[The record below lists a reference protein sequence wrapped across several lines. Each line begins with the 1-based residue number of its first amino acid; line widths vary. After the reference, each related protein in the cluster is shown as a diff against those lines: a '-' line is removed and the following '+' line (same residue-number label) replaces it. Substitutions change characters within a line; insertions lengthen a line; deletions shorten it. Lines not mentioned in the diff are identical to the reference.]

1 MKRKLLCTLLA
12 LSLAVAAWLP
22 ALAQGSDKPYAGV
35 TVTVSLNTPADAVR
49 DSYDAWVSDL
59 QAKIL
64 EETGIVMNVEMVSWG
79 DYLNKHLMSVASE
92 EGPDIIQMGSGVPP
106 VIAATGALVDLTPY
120 MDKLGGLDV
129 YVKAGQHYMTYNGK
143 IIAIP
148 WGGGGR
154 EVYYNKAIYDA
165 AGLPYPQNGWTY
177 EEFLSDVKKLTE
189 FTGKPAYALCGSGG
203 DTGNY
208 FWSGVV
214 SNGGTLIDMQANE
227 VRFNDAVG
235 VKCVRDV
242 LDLYDNGYIKPSF
255 VENTIDD
262 ALVAFINQEVAIGYG
277 NASWWQSIEKSPLG
291 TNYGTVMHPVGSA
304 GLPTGVV
311 TLSEFGVMAYT
322 KNLDAVIEVL
332 SYIAGPESIV
342 RSNAILGWVPFR
354 SDLLDD
360 PAFNVNQAYETFK
373 SVAAT
378 SEMLLPQHPKVSTMQ
393 STTTAALKKIYSDY
407 VSGTKLTDEDIKARL
422 DMLATEIQN
431 AIAQ

>member
-1 MKRKLLCTLLA
+1 MTRKLMCTLLA
-12 LSLAVAAWLP
+12 VSLALMACLP

-49 DSYDAWVSDL
+49 DKYDAWVSDL

-79 DYLNKHLMSVASE
+79 DYLNKHLMSVASG

-106 VIAATGALVDLTPY
+106 VIAATGALVDLTSY
-120 MDKLGGLDV
+120 MDKFGGLDA
-129 YVKAGQHYMTYNGK
+129 YVNAGQHYMTYQGQ

-154 EVYYNKAIYDA
+154 EVYYNKTIFDA
-165 AGLPYPQNGWTY
+165 AGLAYPEDSWTY
-177 EEFLSDVKKLTE
+177 AEFLADVKALTE
-189 FTGKPAYALCGSGG
+189 FTGKPAFALCGSGG

-208 FWSGVV
+208 FWSNVIT
-214 SNGGTLIDMQANE
+214 NGGTLIDEGTNE
-227 VRFNDAVG
+227 VRFNDETG
-235 VKCVRDV
+235 VQCVRDV

-255 VENTIDD
+255 VESTVDD
-262 ALVAFINQEVAIGYG
+262 ALVAFINQEAAIGYG
-277 NASWWQSIEKSPLG
+277 NASWWQSIEASPLG
-291 TNYGTVMHPVGSA
+291 KNYGTVMHPVGSA

-322 KNLDAVIEVL
+322 KNLDATLEVL
-332 SYIAGPESIV
+332 SYMAGPESIV
-342 RSNAILGWVPFR
+342 RSNALLGWVPFR
-354 SDLLDD
+354 HDLLED
-360 PAFNVNQAYETFK
+360 PAFSINDAYKTFK
-373 SVAAT
+373 NVAST
-378 SEMLLPQHPKVSTMQ
+378 SNMLLPQHPKVSTMQ

-422 DMLATEIQN
+422 DTLATEIKS
-431 AIAQ
+431 AIDQ